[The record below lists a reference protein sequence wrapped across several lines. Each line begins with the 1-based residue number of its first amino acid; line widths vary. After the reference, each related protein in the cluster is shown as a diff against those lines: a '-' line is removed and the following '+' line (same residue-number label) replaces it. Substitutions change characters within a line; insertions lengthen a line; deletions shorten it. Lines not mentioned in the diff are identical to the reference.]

1 MLFSSPFGICAPSG
15 GIALHP
21 ELLVRKRIWLMTL
34 VLAGAFLLVIGRI
47 ATLTIRDAEALTAR
61 GVAQWTKAG
70 TVTARRGSILD
81 RHGKLLALSATAYT
95 VTADPRL
102 VTDIDAFLDALEP
115 ILALDRESAAKKLS
129 DNTKG
134 SVILKRQVT
143 RETVDLLR
151 TLKNEAPETAC
162 LSALSFDE
170 DVSRYYPG
178 GALLSQVLGL
188 TTIDSEGQSGLES
201 QYEDVLS
208 GTEGSYLRQVDARNR
223 TLAGTEGWYIPSQAG
238 SSIKLTID
246 ATIQEIVE
254 KAMRECQEVNSAASV
269 TCIVSDVRTGGIL
282 AMCINPDYD
291 PNDPPRS
298 DVSALTQLMRITAIS
313 DVYEPGSTFKIIT
326 AAAALDSGVTTPE
339 DSFYCSAKVTVDGDT
354 IRCWGR
360 AHGAETM
367 AEGLQNSCNPVFV
380 ELALRMGSDN
390 FYRYL
395 HAFGLGK
402 KTGIDLPGESA
413 GILISSRLVKNV
425 DLARIGFGQSVAVT
439 PLQLVMAC
447 NAAIN
452 GGKLMKPYIV
462 SEIQDELGET
472 LQRFS
477 PTVVSTPI
485 KPETSETLRGLLEKV
500 VSEGGGKNAY
510 IDGYRIGGKTGTAQV
525 YKEGRIVTNVHIG
538 SFYGFAP
545 ADDPLISVLVVVN
558 EAQVPVDYGGTT
570 AAPFARQVLEE
581 VLPLL
586 GEEKYAENQKD
597 VLVPDIKGLTISQA
611 RRTLT
616 EAGLEML
623 DDGVNDVV
631 LDQLPPPGATLAEG
645 GHVMAYTAKSSTLT
659 PEELCCVPD
668 LLGMSDVD
676 CARLLRQR
684 GLLLSMSGTGL
695 CVKQSPAAGEYV
707 APGTSVHLIFDT
719 N

>member
-1 MLFSSPFGICAPSG
+1 M
-15 GIALHP
+15 HP

-34 VLAGAFLLVIGRI
+34 TLAGAFLLVIGRI
-47 ATLTIRDAEALTAR
+47 ATLTIRDAETLTQR
-61 GVAQWTKAG
+61 GVSQWTKAG

-81 RHGKLLALSATAYT
+81 RYGNILALSATAYT

-102 VTDIDAFLDALEP
+102 VTDIPAFLAALEP
-115 ILALDRESAAKKLS
+115 VLPLDAESTTKKLS

-151 TLKNEAPETAC
+151 TLQNEAPEKAC

-170 DVSRYYPG
+170 DVSRWYPQG
-178 GALLSQVLGL
+178 TLLSQVLGL
-188 TTIDSEGQSGLES
+188 TTIDSEGQSGLEN

-208 GTEGSYLRQVDARNR
+208 GTPGSYLRQVDARNR
-223 TLAGTEGWYIPSQAG
+223 TLAGTEGWYIPSQEG
-238 SSIKLTID
+238 STIKLTID
-246 ATIQEIVE
+246 TTIQQIVE
-254 KAMRECQEVNSAASV
+254 KAMRECLEVNSAASV

-282 AMCINPDYD
+282 AMCIKPDYD
-291 PNDPPRS
+291 PNEPPRS

-326 AAAALDSGVTTPE
+326 AASALDSGVTTPT
-339 DSFYCSAKVTVDGDT
+339 DSFYCSAKVKVDGDT

-395 HAFGLGK
+395 NAFGLGK

-462 SEIQDELGET
+462 AEIQDELGQP
-472 LQRFS
+472 LQRFN

-570 AAPFARQVLEE
+570 AAPFARQIFEE

-586 GEEKYAENQKD
+586 GVEKYAEKQKD

-616 EAGLEML
+616 EAGLSML
-623 DDGVNDVV
+623 DDGANDVV
-631 LDQLPPPGATLAEG
+631 LDQLPPAGATLAEG

-668 LLGMSDVD
+668 LKGLSDVD
-676 CARLLRQR
+676 CARMLRQR
-684 GLLLSMSGTGL
+684 GLVLSMSGTGL

-707 APGTSVHLIFDT
+707 APRTSVHLIFDT

>member
-1 MLFSSPFGICAPSG
+1 
-15 GIALHP
+15 
-21 ELLVRKRIWLMTL
+21 
-34 VLAGAFLLVIGRI
+34 
-47 ATLTIRDAEALTAR
+47 
-61 GVAQWTKAG
+61 
-70 TVTARRGSILD
+70 
-81 RHGKLLALSATAYT
+81 
-95 VTADPRL
+95 
-102 VTDIDAFLDALEP
+102 
-115 ILALDRESAAKKLS
+115 
-129 DNTKG
+129 
-134 SVILKRQVT
+134 
-143 RETVDLLR
+143 
-151 TLKNEAPETAC
+151 
-162 LSALSFDE
+162 
-170 DVSRYYPG
+170 
-178 GALLSQVLGL
+178 
-188 TTIDSEGQSGLES
+188 
-201 QYEDVLS
+201 
-208 GTEGSYLRQVDARNR
+208 
-223 TLAGTEGWYIPSQAG
+223 
-238 SSIKLTID
+238 
-246 ATIQEIVE
+246 
-254 KAMRECQEVNSAASV
+254 
-269 TCIVSDVRTGGIL
+269 
-282 AMCINPDYD
+282 
-291 PNDPPRS
+291 
-298 DVSALTQLMRITAIS
+298 
-313 DVYEPGSTFKIIT
+313 
-326 AAAALDSGVTTPE
+326 
-339 DSFYCSAKVTVDGDT
+339 
-354 IRCWGR
+354 
-360 AHGAETM
+360 M

-395 HAFGLGK
+395 HSFGLGK
-402 KTGIDLPGESA
+402 KTGVDLPGESA

-462 SEIQDELGET
+462 SEIQDELGQP
-472 LQRFS
+472 LQRFN

-500 VSEGGGKNAY
+500 VSQGGGKNAY
-510 IDGYRIGGKTGTAQV
+510 IDGYHIGGKTGTAQV

-570 AAPFARQVLEE
+570 AAPFARQIFEE

-586 GEEKYAENQKD
+586 GVEKYAENQKD

-616 EAGLEML
+616 EAGLAML

-631 LDQLPPPGATLAEG
+631 LDQLPPPGATLAQG
-645 GHVMAYTAKSSTLT
+645 GHVMAYTAKSSTIT

-668 LLGMSDVD
+668 LQGLSDVD

>member
-1 MLFSSPFGICAPSG
+1 M
-15 GIALHP
+15 HP
-21 ELLVRKRIWLMTL
+21 ELLVRKRIWWMTL
-34 VLAGAFLLVIGRI
+34 ILAAMFLLVIGRI
-47 ATLTIRDAEALTAR
+47 ATLTIRDAEALTQR

-70 TVTARRGSILD
+70 TVTARRGSITD
-81 RHGKLLALSATAYT
+81 KYGRTLALSATAYT

-102 VTDIDAFLDALEP
+102 VTDIDAFLAAVTP
-115 ILALDRESAAKKLS
+115 ILPLDEESARKKLS

-134 SVILKRQVT
+134 SVILKRQVD
-143 RETVDLLR
+143 RATVDLLR
-151 TLKNEAPETAC
+151 TLKNEAPESAC
-162 LSALSFDE
+162 LSAMSFDE
-170 DVSRYYPG
+170 DVSRWYPQ

-201 QYEDVLS
+201 QYESVLA
-208 GTEGSYLRQVDARNR
+208 GIEGSYLRQVDARNR
-223 TLAGTEGWYIPSQAG
+223 TLAGTEGWYIPSQQG
-238 SSIKLTID
+238 STIRLTVD
-246 ATIQEIVE
+246 ATIQEIAE
-254 KAMRECQEVNSAASV
+254 KAMRECLEVNSAESV
-269 TCIVSDVRTGGIL
+269 CCIVSDVRTGGIL
-282 AMCINPDYD
+282 ALCIKPDYD
-291 PNDPPRS
+291 PNEPPRS
-298 DVSALTQLMRITAIS
+298 DVAALTELMRITAIS
-313 DVYEPGSTFKIIT
+313 DVYEPGSTFKILT
-326 AAAALDSGVTTPE
+326 AASALDSGVTTPT

-360 AHGAETM
+360 PHGAETM

-380 ELALRMGSDN
+380 ELALRMGTDT

-395 HAFGLGK
+395 TSFGLGK
-402 KTGIDLPGESA
+402 KTGIDLPGESG
-413 GILISSRLVKNV
+413 GILIGSRYVKTV

-462 SEIQDELGET
+462 SEIQDEFGQP

-485 KPETSETLRGLLEKV
+485 KAQTSETLRGLLEAV
-500 VSEGGGKNAY
+500 VRDGGGKNAY

-525 YKEGRIVTNVHIG
+525 YKDGRIVSDVHIG

-558 EAQVPVDYGGTT
+558 EAHVPIDYGGTT
-570 AAPFARQVLEE
+570 AAPFARQIFEE

-586 GEEKYAENQKD
+586 GVERYAEETVSVQ
-597 VLVPDIKGLTISQA
+597 VPDIKGLTISQA

-616 EAGLEML
+616 EAGLAML
-623 DDGVNDVV
+623 DDGVSDVV
-631 LDQLPPPGATLAEG
+631 LDQLPPAGATLHSG
-645 GHVMAYTAKSSTLT
+645 GHVMAYTAQGDSLT
-659 PEELCCVPD
+659 PEDLVCVPD
-668 LLGMSDVD
+668 LVGLSDVD

-684 GLLLSMSGTGL
+684 GLLLSMAGTGL
-695 CVKQSPAAGEYV
+695 CVRQVPAAGEYV
-707 APGTSVHLIFDT
+707 KPNSSVHVTFDDT
-719 N
+719 D

>member
-1 MLFSSPFGICAPSG
+1 M
-15 GIALHP
+15 HP

-47 ATLTIRDAEALTAR
+47 ATLTIRDAEALTQR
-61 GVAQWTKAG
+61 GVSQWTKAG

-81 RHGKLLALSATAYT
+81 CHGNLLAISATSYT

-102 VTDIDAFLDALEP
+102 VTDIPAFLKALEP
-115 ILALDRESAAKKLS
+115 ILPLDEEAATKKLS

-143 RETVDLLR
+143 RETVDQLR
-151 TLKNEAPETAC
+151 TLKQEAPEKAC
-162 LSALSFDE
+162 LAALSFDE
-170 DVSRYYPG
+170 DVSRWYPQNT
-178 GALLSQVLGL
+178 LLSQVLGL

-208 GTEGSYLRQVDARNR
+208 GTPGSYLRQVDARNR
-223 TLAGTEGWYIPSQAG
+223 TLAGTEGWYIPSQEG

-246 ATIQEIVE
+246 TTIQQIVE
-254 KAMRECQEVNSAASV
+254 KAMRECLEVNSAASV

-282 AMCINPDYD
+282 AMCIKPDYD
-291 PNDPPRS
+291 PNEPPRA

-326 AAAALDSGVTTPE
+326 AASALDSGVTDPD
-339 DSFYCSAKVTVDGDT
+339 DSFYCSAKVKVDGDT

-395 HAFGLGK
+395 HSFGLGK
-402 KTGIDLPGESA
+402 KTGVDLPGESA

-462 SEIQDELGET
+462 SEIQDELGQP
-472 LQRFS
+472 LQRFN

-500 VSEGGGKNAY
+500 VSQGGGKNAY
-510 IDGYRIGGKTGTAQV
+510 IDGYHIGGKTGTAQV

-570 AAPFARQVLEE
+570 AAPFARQIFEE

-586 GEEKYAENQKD
+586 GVEKYAENQKD

-616 EAGLEML
+616 EAGLAML

-631 LDQLPPPGATLAEG
+631 LDQLPPPGATLAQG
-645 GHVMAYTAKSSTLT
+645 GHVMAYTAKSSTIT

-668 LLGMSDVD
+668 LQGLSDVD

-695 CVKQSPAAGEYV
+695 CIKQSPAAGEYV